1 MHCNDDHKFKTL
13 SLSLSPIFNLCSN
26 MHVHVCVGMCV
37 CVCVY
42 MYAST

>member
-1 MHCNDDHKFKTL
+1 MHCNDDHKFKP
-13 SLSLSPIFNLCSN
+13 LSLSPIFNLCSN